1 MNREAFWSMVLLIGG
16 GLALAVVQLARSE
29 EVGAQYVL
37 AEQVSPEDSTG
48 WTIYRNVPQ
57 SAQDEPGV
65 SLSLPRSVGIWV
77 GAFLTLAVFSFLAGD
92 NPAYKL
98 AESIFVGVSAGYV
111 MVAAF
116 WDQIIQNLVAKLLP
130 HASQSMGIA
139 NLDGKIEDQQWIFLV
154 PLAMSMMMLWQ
165 LSPKGSWI
173 ARWPLAFFIG
183 ATAGIRITATFEAD
197 FVRQIQQT
205 LLPIVAIVYD
215 NGASGRTVDWV
226 ASLQQSVR
234 NTVIVFGVLTSLTYF
249 FFSVEH
255 RGPVQV
261 ASRIGIYVL
270 MITFGAAFGF
280 TVMGRIVLLTQRLEF
295 LFFDW
300 LRFPMPT

>member
-16 GLALAVVQLARSE
+16 GFALAVIQLAQSE
-29 EVGAQYVL
+29 QVGAQYVL
-37 AEQVSPEDSTG
+37 AEQVEPEATPG
-48 WTIYRNVPQ
+48 WTMYRNVPQ
-57 SAQDEPGV
+57 SAKGEPGV
-65 SLSLPRSVGIWV
+65 SLSMPRSVGVWIA
-77 GAFLTLAVFSFLAGD
+77 AFLTLAVFSFLAGD

-111 MVAAF
+111 MVAGF
-116 WDQIIQNLVAKLLP
+116 WDQIVQNLLAKLLP
-130 HASQSMGIA
+130 QASQAMGIA
-139 NLDGKIEDQQWIFLV
+139 NLDGSIVQPQWVFLV
-154 PLAMSMMMLWQ
+154 PLVMSGMMLWQ
-165 LSPKGSWI
+165 LSPKGGWI

-215 NGASGRTVDWV
+215 NAASGRSVDWV

-261 ASRIGIYVL
+261 ASRIGIFVL

-300 LRFPMPT
+300 LRVPMPA